1 MLYNTFKKPT
11 KRFIELEDEQKM
23 FADLGEDSGITPQM
37 AQWCFG
43 MSKMTMIYERDK
55 QASPAYNQHTYE
67 EFLEMLGRIAY
78 MKFLGSELDQLEL
91 T

>member
-11 KRFIELEDEQKM
+11 KKFIEMEDEQKM

-37 AQWCFG
+37 VQWCFG

-55 QASPAYNQHTYE
+55 QASPAYYQHTYE
-67 EFLEMLGRIAY
+67 EFLEMLGRIAFV
-78 MKFLGSELDQLEL
+78 KFQGSELDQLEL